1 MTETNRARLLPA
13 SIVAKQWTCVKWC
26 SSMLSS
32 SCILGGKDNEDRDSS
47 VFEMLGAVALVLC
60 QNGNIIR
67 GACLA
72 STIGEAQQ

>member
-1 MTETNRARLLPA
+1 
-13 SIVAKQWTCVKWC
+13 
-26 SSMLSS
+26 MLSS